1 MIYLASP
8 LFDTE
13 QYRMAHRYG
22 ATKYWVNRL
31 QQQTQE
37 WIYSPI
43 LHYYVS
49 ANEFNLPKDYLYW
62 RNINHQAIDLSS
74 ALWVL
79 MLPGWEKSQGI
90 KDEISYARR
99 KGKRIIYIDIENER
113 MLDVLIEIEN
123 IEF

>member
-8 LFDTE
+8 LFAIE
-13 QYRMAHRYG
+13 NYKMAHRYG

-31 QQQTQE
+31 QQQTSE

-43 LHYYVS
+43 LHYYES
-49 ANEFNLPKDYLYW
+49 ANQYNLPKDYLYW
-62 RNINHQAIDLSS
+62 QRINHQAIDLSS

-90 KDEISYARR
+90 ADEIAYAKE
-99 KGKRIIYIDIENER
+99 KGKNIVF
-113 MLDVLIEIEN
+113 LLIEDGKLTILRNDYEKAV
-123 IEF
+123 